1 MRALLSLYF
10 IANPPFI
17 GTDFGIPREGHYL
30 FIDRTLVEIIGL
42 GLLAVF
48 PSGMYFGL
56 DRFLT
61 IRFRKKPSPKK
72 HPENSMQEQAEP
84 DQIHRREILRYMA
97 MVPVLGTFA
106 WGAARKYQWNSV
118 NAISGATIKINE
130 TKLKDLKGELP
141 FGKILDKQVSR
152 VIAGGNLIGGWSHAR
167 DLIYVSKLF
176 KAYNTENKRI
186 FGSNLQ
192 TITQV
197 HPKKED
203 IYSHV
208 DKVIDL
214 GVDFIQIQGN
224 CCDWRVRDNEIDVLV
239 KCIDHIRQQG
249 YPAGLGAHSV
259 QALIAC
265 DQAGIEPDFF
275 MKTFHHDNY
284 WSAHPEKNR
293 FPFTVDGK
301 RSGNHDDFHDNM
313 FCLFAEET
321 DEFMK
326 KKEIPWIAFKVLAG
340 GAIHPED
347 GFRYA
352 FEKGADFICVG
363 MFDWQIVE
371 DVNIA
376 LDVLDGLGARER
388 RWYS

>member
-56 DRFLT
+56 FRFLT
-61 IRFRKKPSPKK
+61 IRFRKKSSPKK

-176 KAYNTENKRI
+176 KAYNTENKAFETLALAEKAGVNTINITHSQLDLINKYKRI

-224 CCDWRVRDNEIDVLV
+224 CCDWRVRDNEIDVLEM
-239 KCIDHIRQQG
+239 HRP
-249 YPAGLGAHSV
+249 YPASGISCGTRGAFSSGTDS
-259 QALIAC
+259 L
-265 DQAGIEPDFF
+265 
-275 MKTFHHDNY
+275 
-284 WSAHPEKNR
+284 
-293 FPFTVDGK
+293 
-301 RSGNHDDFHDNM
+301 RSGRN
-313 FCLFAEET
+313 
-321 DEFMK
+321 
-326 KKEIPWIAFKVLAG
+326 
-340 GAIHPED
+340 
-347 GFRYA
+347 
-352 FEKGADFICVG
+352 
-363 MFDWQIVE
+363 
-371 DVNIA
+371 
-376 LDVLDGLGARER
+376 
-388 RWYS
+388 